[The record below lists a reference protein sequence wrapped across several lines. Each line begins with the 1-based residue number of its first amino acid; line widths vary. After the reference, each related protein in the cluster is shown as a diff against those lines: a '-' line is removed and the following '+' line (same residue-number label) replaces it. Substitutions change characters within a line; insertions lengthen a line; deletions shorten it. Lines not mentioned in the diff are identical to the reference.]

1 MLIDRL
7 NRIGKIIGGKDFKDL
22 DRKEIYWTLISFIN
36 EDISNGKEIS
46 GEKRLYY
53 ISAEFLIGRLLSSNI
68 MNLGYYDEINGIL
81 KDMGTDIS
89 EIEEVEE
96 EPSLGNGGLGRL
108 AACYLD
114 SISWLNLNGVGVGL
128 NYHFGL
134 FKQSFKDNKQMESA
148 DAWQENYPFLQRT
161 STLFPVE
168 FGKFTVKGRMYDIPV
183 IGRGKNYS
191 KLHVFDLEEVKEDIV
206 KDGINFDK
214 KNIENNLTLFLYP
227 DDSDEDGKK
236 LRVYQQYFMVSC
248 AVQLIIK
255 ELKERGKPLDEM
267 DKYAQVQINDTHP
280 SMVIPELV
288 RVLTNEGIEFEK
300 AAEIVSKTC
309 NYTNHTIL
317 AEALE
322 KWPVEYFEEVC
333 PKLLEIIKKLDGI
346 IKSKYKDESLWII
359 RNEQVK
365 TEQITGKNEKE
376 TIVKNVS
383 KVHMA
388 SLAIHFSKKVN
399 GVAQLHTNIL
409 INEELKEFASAYE
422 SKFINVT
429 NGITFRR
436 WLGVSNPQLSKFI
449 GELIGDEYNENPE
462 KLRDLLKYVE
472 DGQVLKKLEEI
483 KINHKKSL
491 ANYIFEKEKKE
502 IDPNAIMDVQIK
514 RLHEYKRQQ
523 MNALYVIYKYFEIKE
538 GRYSGHPITV
548 LFGAKAAPA
557 YKIAKSIIHLI
568 LCLEK
573 LINSDRDV
581 NKYLRVVMTA
591 NYNVSYAQRII
602 PATEISEQI
611 SLASKEASGTGN
623 MKMMLNGAVTLATM
637 DGANVEIENLVG
649 RENIYIFGKSSDKV
663 IELYEQ
669 NSYVSKEYYKISKI
683 KKLVDFIISDEML
696 EIGDKEVLEEL
707 HNELISKDYFMT
719 LLDLEDY
726 IKVKDNM
733 IKDYEN
739 RNYWNKIALTNIA
752 NAGFFSSDRSIKTY
766 NEKIWKL

>member
-183 IGRGKNYS
+183 IGMGKNYS

-436 WLGVSNPQLSKFI
+436 WLGVSNLQLSKFI

-581 NKYLRVVMTA
+581 NKYLRVIMTA